1 MEKLTA
7 KSLECFVGVEEQV
20 KKLAACGSL
29 LSTSARS
36 EIEEDGG

>member
-7 KSLECFVGVEEQV
+7 KSLECFVGVEEQG

-29 LSTSARS
+29 FSTSAGS
-36 EIEEDGG
+36 ETEEDGS

>member
-7 KSLECFVGVEEQV
+7 KSLECFVGVEEQG

-29 LSTSARS
+29 LSISARS
-36 EIEEDGG
+36 ETEKDGS